1 MSEQLRKYINHG
13 MVIQNNEISH
23 ESKNAL
29 KVLTKEKRGVLGVI
43 SFDWSPFQLF
53 SQKFSKESVQA
64 PSCER
69 QKTTQ
74 RTLFL
79 LFANNN

>member
-29 KVLTKEKRGVLGVI
+29 KVLTKRGV
-43 SFDWSPFQLF
+43 
-53 SQKFSKESVQA
+53 ESYII
-64 PSCER
+64 R
-69 QKTTQ
+69 
-74 RTLFL
+74 
-79 LFANNN
+79 